1 MAAPNLKQT
10 SKVSA
15 EQAKRQT
22 MLQRIEERRK
32 DIERPQRAIQ
42 KKSLAKEIQP
52 KAVERLPES
61 VNTSMDRMNATGKD
75 TVNLASD
82 HAAEENKEIT
92 MDQIFSE
99 PTKFSTEQQTKD

>member
-1 MAAPNLKQT
+1 
-10 SKVSA
+10 
-15 EQAKRQT
+15 
-22 MLQRIEERRK
+22 
-32 DIERPQRAIQ
+32 
-42 KKSLAKEIQP
+42 
-52 KAVERLPES
+52 
-61 VNTSMDRMNATGKD
+61 MNATGKD